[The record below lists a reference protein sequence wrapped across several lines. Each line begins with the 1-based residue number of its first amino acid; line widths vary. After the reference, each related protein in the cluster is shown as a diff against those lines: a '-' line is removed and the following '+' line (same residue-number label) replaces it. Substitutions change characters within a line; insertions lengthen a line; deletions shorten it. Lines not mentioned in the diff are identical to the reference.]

1 MLIVFLKTNSEVESS
16 VSFQLQIYE
25 SLLFMTALFYQVK
38 EEKMHGCD
46 DDRTQRYGCLLDFG
60 GHSECRYGFLGNDQP
75 EMGKFLN

>member
-46 DDRTQRYGCLLDFG
+46 DDRT
-60 GHSECRYGFLGNDQP
+60 
-75 EMGKFLN
+75 